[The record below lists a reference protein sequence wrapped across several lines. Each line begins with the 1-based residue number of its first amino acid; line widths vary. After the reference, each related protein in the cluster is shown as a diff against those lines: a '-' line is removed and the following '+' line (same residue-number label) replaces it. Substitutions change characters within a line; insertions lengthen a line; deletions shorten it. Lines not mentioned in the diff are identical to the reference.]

1 MSTLIDGWTF
11 LLLWSTTHM
20 GCSLIRATTLLT
32 SRTSTRLLTGETDP
46 VTTTVAKLIGE
57 TAGLLFSMTNS
68 KVKIFFIKSNG
79 TGFKADSKIIRYFNF
94 FSPVK
99 N

>member
-1 MSTLIDGWTF
+1 M
-11 LLLWSTTHM
+11 
-20 GCSLIRATTLLT
+20 
-32 SRTSTRLLTGETDP
+32 
-46 VTTTVAKLIGE
+46 TVAKLIGE
-57 TAGLLFSMTNS
+57 TAGLHSSMMNF

-94 FSPVK
+94 FQPSK